1 MLKNQFE
8 QRKIGKTAA
17 SFRQQTALTTPS
29 GPQWTES
36 ALEASAVIQIAFVPT
51 VVDIITQPILRYT
64 LAGKD
69 RQYTPD
75 IAATFAEEGDP
86 IPERFIIEIKRR
98 EELENKRREFADKF
112 YAAREECA
120 KIGFEFRVLHEGH
133 LETAYYRNARKL
145 LPELSRQPDFS
156 ALDLLQSKFGKRK
169 FTRADGAEVLSAL
182 YQWQWEA
189 AEMMNVLIAWRVIH
203 CDLTADIDDGSEIRV
218 LSQSESTK
226 QIDPFLKMLRNAD
239 SGVNV

>member
-1 MLKNQFE
+1 MLKSQFE

-86 IPERFIIEIKRR
+86 IPQRFIIEVKRR

-133 LETAYYRNARKL
+133 LETAYYRNALNL
-145 LPELSRQPDFS
+145 LPVLSR
-156 ALDLLQSKFGKRK
+156 
-169 FTRADGAEVLSAL
+169 
-182 YQWQWEA
+182 
-189 AEMMNVLIAWRVIH
+189 
-203 CDLTADIDDGSEIRV
+203 
-218 LSQSESTK
+218 
-226 QIDPFLKMLRNAD
+226 
-239 SGVNV
+239 